1 MNLFQAIQGVAFPD
15 ESQFIHAVAPF
26 TPESEAFL
34 KDWKAPRESVYGP
47 DNTLPENVRV
57 VGSLKEIQYAKVVA
71 ARNHPSDPIAAAI
84 EDFDKVRKEKE
95 WFSAMTTHHDYYE
108 VEYGVSCEP
117 ATIDRLR
124 LVGRN
129 AALIHAE
136 LVKNFDDCDGEYG
149 EAACDIT
156 VEEIEDFING
166 CQVDG
171 PTTLTC
177 CSNPDIVWNL
187 IYVYEA

>member
-1 MNLFQAIQGVAFPD
+1 MNLREAIQGVAFPD
-15 ESQFIHAVAPF
+15 EYKFIHAVAPF

-34 KDWKAPRESVYGP
+34 KGWKSPRESLFSKP
-47 DNTLPENVRV
+47 NETRENVRV
-57 VGSLKEIQYAKVVA
+57 VGSLKELQYAKVVA

-84 EDFDKVRKEKE
+84 EDLETVRKEKE

-108 VEYGVSCEP
+108 VEYGITGDNES
-117 ATIDRLR
+117 IDSSR

-136 LVKNFDDCDGEYG
+136 LVNSFDDYDGEYG
-149 EAACDIT
+149 DAACDVT

-177 CSNPDIVWNL
+177 CSNPEIVWNL

>member
-1 MNLFQAIQGVAFPD
+1 MNLAEAIQGVAFPD
-15 ESQFIHAVAPF
+15 TQKFIHAVAPF
-26 TPESEAFL
+26 TPDSEAYL
-34 KDWKAPRESVYGP
+34 KDWARPRESLYTAT
-47 DNTLPENVRV
+47 DTLPDDVCV
-57 VGSLKEIQYAKVVA
+57 VGSLKEIVWAKVVA
-71 ARNHPSDPIAAAI
+71 ARNHPSGPIAAAI
-84 EDFDKVRKEKE
+84 ENFEEIRKEKA
-95 WFSAMTTHHDYYE
+95 WFASMTTHHDYYE

-124 LVGRN
+124 LAGRN

-177 CSNPDIVWNL
+177 CSNPEIVWNL